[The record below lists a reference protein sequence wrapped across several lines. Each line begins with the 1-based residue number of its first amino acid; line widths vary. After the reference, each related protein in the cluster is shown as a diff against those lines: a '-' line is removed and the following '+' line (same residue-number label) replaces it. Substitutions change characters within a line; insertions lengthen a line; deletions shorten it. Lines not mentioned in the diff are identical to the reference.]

1 MLILTISILSKS
13 REFSHIPRTLK
24 LNAHL
29 EVSIFSCTD
38 DTPQMKYSLAL
49 NEFTRGRGF

>member
-13 REFSHIPRTLK
+13 REFSHIHVRW
-24 LNAHL
+24 NAHL
-29 EVSIFSCTD
+29 EVSIFSCAD